1 MYYILIVLGIAL
13 VIAGIVGLNKEKGRD
28 ADSADNTAEN
38 KPVASANTNK
48 DSKDNS
54 EKYDSHDRERYDDGL
69 SDAERKGQAFELYV
83 RDHFSHKDYSLV
95 EHVNDKASHEHVT
108 ERSKYPDMVFRHR
121 ASDTKF
127 AVECKYRTDWDYSSG
142 IPQIEWAEEHNIENY
157 LQFADEQ
164 KMDVVVV
171 IGLGGTPESPAEV
184 YAAPLYAIKK
194 YTLAR
199 KKYLQQF
206 KLADP
211 KSNFRFILS
220 KHTVEN

>member
-1 MYYILIVLGIAL
+1 MLGIAL
-13 VIAGIVGLNKEKGRD
+13 VIAGIVGLNKEKGSD
-28 ADSADNTAEN
+28 VDSANNMGED
-38 KPVASANTNK
+38 KPVASANTNT
-48 DSKDNS
+48 DSRGNV
-54 EKYDSHDRERYDDGL
+54 EKNDADDKERYDDGL

-121 ASDTKF
+121 ASGTKF
-127 AVECKYRTDWDYSSG
+127 AVECKYRTDWEWSSG

-157 LQFADEQ
+157 LQFADAQ
-164 KMDVVVV
+164 KMDVVVI
-171 IGLGGTPESPAEV
+171 IGLGGTPDSPSEV
-184 YAAPLYAIKK
+184 YATPLYALKK
-194 YTLAR
+194 YTTAR

>member
-13 VIAGIVGLNKEKGRD
+13 VIAGIVGLSKEKGNGVNSINKMD
-28 ADSADNTAEN
+28 EN
-38 KPVASANTNK
+38 KPVASANTNT
-48 DSKDNS
+48 NS
-54 EKYDSHDRERYDDGL
+54 RETVEKNDAGDKERYDDGL